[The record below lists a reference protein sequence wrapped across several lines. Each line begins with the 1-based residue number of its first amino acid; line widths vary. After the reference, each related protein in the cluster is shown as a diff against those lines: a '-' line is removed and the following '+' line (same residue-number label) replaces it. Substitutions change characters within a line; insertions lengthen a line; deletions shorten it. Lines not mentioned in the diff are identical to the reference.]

1 MDGIGLALGL
11 VLIFLPLLIGT
22 ALIIAWI
29 FAIDELIK
37 AAQMKGHHKGSTASL
52 WFIGIFATPIILGLC
67 IAALPDRG
75 ELAEAKL
82 SDQNLPDDLPA
93 I

>member
-11 VLIFLPLLIGT
+11 VLVLLPLLIGA

-37 AAQMKGHHKGSTASL
+37 AAQMKGHHKDSTASL
-52 WFIGIFATPIILGLC
+52 WFVGIFATPNYIRIVHC
-67 IAALPDRG
+67 RTSRSQRARRN
-75 ELAEAKL
+75 K
-82 SDQNLPDDLPA
+82 A

>member
-11 VLIFLPLLIGT
+11 VLIFLPLLIGA

-75 ELAEAKL
+75 RASRSK
-82 SDQNLPDDLPA
+82 A

>member
-11 VLIFLPLLIGT
+11 VLVLLPLLIGA

-37 AAQMKGHHKGSTASL
+37 AAQMKGHHKDSTASL
-52 WFIGIFATPIILGLC
+52 WFVGIFASPIILGLC
-67 IAALPDRG
+67 IAALPDRS
-75 ELAEAKL
+75 ELAETKP
-82 SDQNLPDDLPA
+82 SDQILADDLPA

>member
-11 VLIFLPLLIGT
+11 VLVLLPLLIGA

-37 AAQMKGHHKGSTASL
+37 AAQMKGHHKDSTASL
-52 WFIGIFATPIILGLC
+52 WFVGIFATPIILGLR
-67 IAALPDRG
+67 IAALPDRS
-75 ELAEAKL
+75 ELAETKP
-82 SDQNLPDDLPA
+82 SDQILADDLPA